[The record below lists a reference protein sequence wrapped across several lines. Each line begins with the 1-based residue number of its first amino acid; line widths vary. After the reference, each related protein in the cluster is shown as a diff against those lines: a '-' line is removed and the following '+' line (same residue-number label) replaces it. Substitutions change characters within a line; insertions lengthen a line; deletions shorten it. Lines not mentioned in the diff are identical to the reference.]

1 MLLRPRR
8 LFVLLA
14 FGLAMVGGHAGAQTP
29 GDPYEKINRQFYE
42 RQADVD
48 RKYVFPLTQL
58 YHRLTP
64 GPFGMAIHNLVTEL
78 SEPVV
83 IINDILQG
91 RFVSARKDLIR
102 ITANATFGLAATIDV
117 AGKHGFPHHDND
129 FGITLGVWGAKPGPY
144 LYFPFIGP
152 TTLRDMLGSGA
163 DIGMNPFNFMRFPGR
178 VTLQISSS
186 ILSGLDKRFHAQS
199 DLDAILTGAAD
210 PYATLRS
217 VYLQNREAQIR
228 GENATPELPPLDDP
242 GTAAPAASPS
252 AAGEPSPVAAAAP
265 PAPIATAPDLQ
276 TPAAPARAAATDLAD
291 LDAPIVTA
299 QPIDLDR
306 AALRLAAA
314 N

>member
-1 MLLRPRR
+1 MHLRPRR

-29 GDPYEKINRQFYE
+29 EDPYEKINRQFYE
-42 RQADVD
+42 RQAEVD

-64 GPFGMAIHNLVTEL
+64 GPFGEALHNLVTEL

-102 ITANATFGLAATIDV
+102 ITTNATFGLAATIDV

-144 LYFPFIGP
+144 FYFPFIGP
-152 TTLRDMLGSGA
+152 TTPRDMLGSAA
-163 DIGMNPFNFMRFPGR
+163 DIGMNPLNFVRFPGR
-178 VTLQISSS
+178 RTLQVSSS
-186 ILSGLDKRFHAQS
+186 VIGGLDKRFHAQS
-199 DLDAILTGAAD
+199 DLDAIMSGAAD

-228 GENATPELPPLDDP
+228 GENAAPALPPLDDP
-242 GTAAPAASPS
+242 GSAAPSATPSAGGEPAPAAAAAPPSPIASAPAAQAPS
-252 AAGEPSPVAAAAP
+252 AAGE
-265 PAPIATAPDLQ
+265 
-276 TPAAPARAAATDLAD
+276 LAD

>member
-14 FGLAMVGGHAGAQTP
+14 FGLAMVGGRAGAQTP
-29 GDPYEKINRQFYE
+29 EDPYEKINRQFYD

-48 RKYVFPLTQL
+48 RRYVFPLTQL

-78 SEPVV
+78 SEPVD

-102 ITANATFGLAATIDV
+102 LTANATFGLAATIDV
-117 AGKHGFPHHDND
+117 AGHHGFPHHDND
-129 FGITLGVWGAKPGPY
+129 FGITLGVWGAKPGAY
-144 LYFPFIGP
+144 LYLPFIGP
-152 TTLRDMLGSGA
+152 TTLRDALGAGA

-178 VTLQISSS
+178 VTLQVSSS

-228 GENATPELPPLDDP
+228 GENAAPELPPLDDP
-242 GTAAPAASPS
+242 GTAAPAATPSSGATS
-252 AAGEPSPVAAAAP
+252 AAPVP
-265 PAPIATAPDLQ
+265 PAPIATAPAAQ
-276 TPAAPARAAATDLAD
+276 VPAAPSGSAGAELAD